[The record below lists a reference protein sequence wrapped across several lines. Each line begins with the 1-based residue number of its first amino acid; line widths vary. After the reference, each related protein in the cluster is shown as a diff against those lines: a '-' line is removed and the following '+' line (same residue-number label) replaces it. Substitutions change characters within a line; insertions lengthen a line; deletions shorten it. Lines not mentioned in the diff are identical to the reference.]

1 MSELVRLSLSIESSL
16 LEKMEDLAENR
27 GYENRSEFIRDL
39 IRKELA
45 EGEWESGAEVLGTI
59 TMVYN
64 HHQRGISEKLTELQ
78 HDCTEHI
85 LAATHVHLS
94 HHICAEMIM
103 IRGRGTGIAELAKAI
118 RQQRG
123 VLHAELSMSTTGEK
137 IIS

>member
-1 MSELVRLSLSIESSL
+1 MSELIRVSLSIESPL
-16 LEKMEDLAENR
+16 LEKMEELATQK

-39 IRKELA
+39 IREQLTA
-45 EGEWESGAEVLGTI
+45 SEWESGAEVIGTI

-103 IRGRGTGIAELAKAI
+103 IKGSGKAI
-118 RQQRG
+118 EKFSNALRKLKG
-123 VLHAELSMSTTGEK
+123 VLHVGFSASSTGEK
-137 IIS
+137 LS

>member
-1 MSELVRLSLSIESSL
+1 MSDLIRMSLSIESPL
-16 LEKMEDLAENR
+16 LDKMEALAQQK

-45 EGEWESGAEVLGTI
+45 AGEWESGAEVLGTI

-103 IRGRGTGIAELAKAI
+103 VRGNGEAI
-118 RQQRG
+118 EKFSNSLRKLKG
-123 VLHAELSMSTTGEK
+123 VLHVGFSAGSTGEK
-137 IIS
+137 LV

>member
-16 LEKMEDLAENR
+16 LEKMEDLAETR

-45 EGEWESGAEVLGTI
+45 EGEWESGAEGLGTI

-103 IRGRGTGIAELAKAI
+103 IRGNGEAI
-118 RQQRG
+118 EKFSNSLRKLKG
-123 VLHAELSMSTTGEK
+123 VLHVGFSAGSTGEK
-137 IIS
+137 LA

>member
-1 MSELVRLSLSIESSL
+1 MSELIRVSLSIESPL
-16 LEKMEDLAENR
+16 LKKMEELATQK

-39 IRKELA
+39 IREQLTA
-45 EGEWESGAEVLGTI
+45 REWESGAEVIGTI

-64 HHQRGISEKLTELQ
+64 HHQRGISEKLTQLQ

-103 IRGRGTGIAELAKAI
+103 IKGSGKAI
-118 RQQRG
+118 EKFSNALRKLKG
-123 VLHAELSMSTTGEK
+123 VLHVGFSASSTGEK
-137 IIS
+137 LS

>member
-1 MSELVRLSLSIESSL
+1 MSELIRVSLSIESPL
-16 LEKMEDLAENR
+16 LKKMEELATQK

-39 IRKELA
+39 IREQLTA
-45 EGEWESGAEVLGTI
+45 REWESGAEVIGTI

-103 IRGRGTGIAELAKAI
+103 IKGSGKAI
-118 RQQRG
+118 EKFSNALRKLKG
-123 VLHAELSMSTTGEK
+123 VLHVGFSAGSTGEK
-137 IIS
+137 LS

>member
-1 MSELVRLSLSIESSL
+1 MSELIRVSLSIESPL
-16 LEKMEDLAENR
+16 LEKMEELATQK

-39 IRKELA
+39 IREQLTA
-45 EGEWESGAEVLGTI
+45 SEWESGAEVIGTI
-59 TMVYN
+59 TMVYK

-103 IRGRGTGIAELAKAI
+103 IKGSGKAI
-118 RQQRG
+118 EKFSNALRKLKG
-123 VLHAELSMSTTGEK
+123 VLHVGFSAGSTGEK
-137 IIS
+137 LS

>member
-1 MSELVRLSLSIESSL
+1 MSELIRVSLSIESPL
-16 LEKMEDLAENR
+16 LKKMEELATQK

-39 IRKELA
+39 IREQLTA
-45 EGEWESGAEVLGTI
+45 SEWESGAEVIGTI

-103 IRGRGTGIAELAKAI
+103 IKGSGKAI
-118 RQQRG
+118 EKFSNALRKLKG
-123 VLHAELSMSTTGEK
+123 VLHVGFSAGSTGEK
-137 IIS
+137 LS

>member
-16 LEKMEDLAENR
+16 LEKMEDLAETR

-103 IRGRGTGIAELAKAI
+103 IRGNGEAI
-118 RQQRG
+118 EKFSNSLRKLKG
-123 VLHAELSMSTTGEK
+123 VLHVGFSAVSTGEK
-137 IIS
+137 LA

>member
-1 MSELVRLSLSIESSL
+1 MSELIRVSLSIESPL
-16 LEKMEDLAENR
+16 LEKMEELATQK

-39 IRKELA
+39 IREQLTA
-45 EGEWESGAEVLGTI
+45 REWESGAEVIGTI

-103 IRGRGTGIAELAKAI
+103 IKGSGKAI
-118 RQQRG
+118 EKFSNALRKLKG
-123 VLHAELSMSTTGEK
+123 VLHVGFSAGSTGEK
-137 IIS
+137 LS

>member
-16 LEKMEDLAENR
+16 LEKMEDLAETR

-103 IRGRGTGIAELAKAI
+103 IRGNGEAI
-118 RQQRG
+118 EKFSNSLRKLKG
-123 VLHAELSMSTTGEK
+123 VLHVGFSAGSTGEK
-137 IIS
+137 LA

>member
-1 MSELVRLSLSIESSL
+1 MSELVRLSLSIESPL
-16 LEKMEDLAENR
+16 LEKMETLAENR

-45 EGEWESGAEVLGTI
+45 EGEWESGAEVIGTI

-64 HHQRGISEKLTELQ
+64 HHQRGITEKLTELQ

-103 IRGRGTGIAELAKAI
+103 IRGSGEGIEKFSNSLRKLK
-118 RQQRG
+118 G
-123 VLHAELSMSTTGEK
+123 VLHVGCSAGSTGEK
-137 IIS
+137 LA

>member
-1 MSELVRLSLSIESSL
+1 MSELIRVSLSIESPL
-16 LEKMEDLAENR
+16 LEKMEELATQK

-39 IRKELA
+39 IREQLTA
-45 EGEWESGAEVLGTI
+45 REWESGAEVIGTI

-64 HHQRGISEKLTELQ
+64 HHQRGISEKLTQLQ

-103 IRGRGTGIAELAKAI
+103 IKGSGKAI
-118 RQQRG
+118 EKFSNALRKLKG
-123 VLHAELSMSTTGEK
+123 VLHVGFSAGSTGEK
-137 IIS
+137 LS

>member
-1 MSELVRLSLSIESSL
+1 MSELIRVSLSIESPL
-16 LEKMEDLAENR
+16 LEKMEELATQK

-39 IRKELA
+39 IREQLTA
-45 EGEWESGAEVLGTI
+45 SEWESGAEVIGTI

-103 IRGRGTGIAELAKAI
+103 IKGSGKAI
-118 RQQRG
+118 EKFSNALRKLKG
-123 VLHAELSMSTTGEK
+123 VLHVGFSAGSTGEK
-137 IIS
+137 LS

>member
-1 MSELVRLSLSIESSL
+1 MSELIRVSLSIESPL
-16 LEKMEDLAENR
+16 LKKMEELATQK

-39 IRKELA
+39 IREQLTA
-45 EGEWESGAEVLGTI
+45 REWESGAEVIGTI

-103 IRGRGTGIAELAKAI
+103 IKGSGKAI
-118 RQQRG
+118 EKFSNALRKLKG
-123 VLHAELSMSTTGEK
+123 VLHVGFSASSTGEK
-137 IIS
+137 LS